1 MNDPRLNRLARI
13 LVRYSLKVK
22 PGETVLIRSSELAK
36 PLVLAAYREVLH
48 AGGHPRLQLGFEE
61 ANEIFFR
68 EANDRQLREFPQ
80 IGLFEA
86 KHVQAMIA
94 IYAPANLKGM
104 SAVPPQKSVARAR
117 VLQPVQEILTEK
129 VRWVLCNYPT
139 PALAQEA
146 EMSLEEYER
155 FVFSATNLDWAGKKD
170 GMTRI
175 ARAFEH
181 AKTVR
186 IVGKDTD
193 LTLGIR
199 GRRFIVAAGES
210 NMPDGEIFTGPLEDA
225 TEGHIYYE
233 FPAIYGGREVLGVRL
248 WFEGG
253 KVVKAAA
260 EKNERYLKTMIAADS
275 GARILGELGIGCNEK
290 IRRFTKD
297 ILFDEKIGGTVHL
310 ALGKSYPETRG
321 LNKSAIHWDMIKD
334 LRRQGEIYLDGKLV
348 QKNGKFL
355 I

>member
-1 MNDPRLNRLARI
+1 MNDPRLARLAQI

-22 PGETVLIRSSELAK
+22 PDETVLIRSSELAK
-36 PLVLAAYREVLH
+36 PLVLAVYREVLQ
-48 AGGHPRLQLGFEE
+48 AGGHPLPRIGFEE

-68 EANDRQLREFPQ
+68 EANDRQLREFPE
-80 IGLFEA
+80 IAMFEA
-86 KHVQAMIA
+86 KHIAAMVA
-94 IYAPANLKGM
+94 IYAPMNLKGM
-104 SAVPPQKSVARAR
+104 SSVPPAKSVARAR
-117 VLQPVQEILTEK
+117 VLQPIQEVLTEK
-129 VRWVLCNYPT
+129 VRWVLCNFPT

-155 FVFSATNLDWAGKKD
+155 FVYGATNLDWASKRER
-170 GMTRI
+170 MTRI
-175 ARAFEH
+175 ARAFER
-181 AKTVR
+181 ARTAR
-186 IVGKDTD
+186 IVGQDTD
-193 LTLGIR
+193 LSLGIA
-199 GRRFIVAAGES
+199 GRKFIVAAGES
-210 NMPDGEIFTGPLEDA
+210 NMPDGEIFTGPLEDQ

-253 KVVKAAA
+253 KVVKAKA
-260 EKNERYLKTMIAADS
+260 EKNERYLKTMIAADP

-321 LNKSAIHWDMIKD
+321 QNKSAIHWDMIKD

-348 QKNGKFL
+348 QKNGHFL